1 VKVLFLLTG
10 ISQGGVME
18 EESKDSRRGALKK
31 IGKTASF
38 VVPLMVSFNMNTLA
52 VPASTGSGAGKV
64 SIRAEFPD

>member
-1 VKVLFLLTG
+1 
-10 ISQGGVME
+10 ME